1 MLGRFVEIFPMLRCL
16 PNAPVRRP
24 FRSSH
29 GCASSDASSGKDLN
43 RAGAAHASERGQALI
58 EFIMLIPMLMA
69 FTWYLIHV
77 NMAIT
82 KSIVGQQAARS
93 QLFLKLYNHRSGPVT
108 GEFGAT
114 KRSHFYVGVSDE
126 MTLGSVRPVAPVET
140 LGIGPNPPK
149 MPDAND
155 DPGEATLGSLRQ
167 RVRVRTVFGIC
178 THRKMLENGSG
189 VTDFCGA
196 VPEGGD

>member
-1 MLGRFVEIFPMLRCL
+1 MLSFTVGRDREKDGE
-16 PNAPVRRP
+16 RRAK
-24 FRSSH
+24 R
-29 GCASSDASSGKDLN
+29 
-43 RAGAAHASERGQALI
+43 ERGQALI
-58 EFIMLIPMLMA
+58 EFIMLVPMLMA
-69 FTWYLIHV
+69 FVWYLIHV

-82 KSIVGQQAARS
+82 KSIVGQKHTRS

-108 GEFGAT
+108 SEFGRTA
-114 KRSHFYVGVSDE
+114 RSHFYVGVSGE
-126 MTLGSVRPVAPVET
+126 LASGTNVRPVAPVET
-140 LGIGPNPPK
+140 LGIGQSPARN
-149 MPDAND
+149 PDAND
-155 DPGEATLGSLRQ
+155 DPGEAPLGSLRQ